1 MSQNAR
7 ESLSALMDN
16 EGDELE
22 LRRVLKS
29 LDDEPDAADAWRR
42 YHLMRS
48 LMRRENEAD
57 MSADLSVGVM
67 AALEDEPAP
76 MAESETASRR
86 SLPLGRSAGIAAAVS
101 LMVITGVQFYNGA
114 SPLGG
119 GDSPVATNAG
129 VSNAGASNA
138 GVTTA
143 SATSAATHATSGLE
157 SLGGSSFG
165 QGASLVDMPIFQGGG
180 GSEQGVMTV
189 GAGAP
194 MVLSPAQ
201 RQSLRMD
208 RQQAL
213 LLQSYLDR
221 HAEGAAATGGD
232 PWMPLLR
239 ASGSESLGQR

>member
-42 YHLMRS
+42 YHMMRS
-48 LMRRENEAD
+48 LMRRENDVD
-57 MSADLSVGVM
+57 MTADLSAGVM
-67 AALEDEPAP
+67 AALQDEPTPLPAS
-76 MAESETASRR
+76 SETSRR

-119 GDSPVATNAG
+119 GEAPVATNAG
-129 VSNAGASNA
+129 ATN
-138 GVTTA
+138 A
-143 SATSAATHATSGLE
+143 SATSVATHATSGLE
-157 SLGGSSFG
+157 SLGGGASSG
-165 QGASLVDMPIFQGGG
+165 QGASLVDMPIFSSGSGGETG
-180 GSEQGVMTV
+180 LMNV
-189 GAGAP
+189 GTGAP
-194 MVLSPAQ
+194 IMLSPAQ

-213 LLQSYLDR
+213 LLQSYLNR